1 MFNKIKDTIV
11 GIYYFI
17 VLILIALF
25 SKDVNDPYR

>member
-25 SKDVNDPYR
+25 SKDNYNPYQ